1 MVKPVPNHNH
11 QPFGSFT
18 KTKAMGYLFANLQQ
32 NTLHETNIYQTK
44 NNLRKTPQ
52 CKNGRANHQGYLY

>member
-1 MVKPVPNHNH
+1 
-11 QPFGSFT
+11 
-18 KTKAMGYLFANLQQ
+18 MGYLFVNLQQ